1 MDMESFIFQ
10 MDLSSKEHLK
20 MDIHKDMVEWFILMV
35 VIFKERYLKTKLKGK
50 GIINLKHL
58 NTKVCLVVI
67 NFMVKDNKNVQMV
80 QVSKDYIKMVE
91 NNKVF

>member
-1 MDMESFIFQ
+1 
-10 MDLSSKEHLK
+10 
-20 MDIHKDMVEWFILMV
+20 MV

-50 GIINLKHL
+50 DIINLKHL

-80 QVSKDYIKMVE
+80 QVSKEYIKMVE